1 MQASDTGKIEAVHL
15 EHLDVKT
22 ASRLNNL
29 IGMLKRVF
37 SGNARIT
44 IKLSGGHVDEM
55 EPCQVI
61 RLASDD
67 LPPPK
72 TVA

>member
-1 MQASDTGKIEAVHL
+1 MECSDTGSVQAVRL
-15 EHLDVKT
+15 EHLDVNT
-22 ASRLNNL
+22 ASRLNSL

-37 SGNARIT
+37 AGNARIT
-44 IKLSGGHVDEM
+44 IKLSGGNIDEM

-61 RLASDD
+61 KFVPDE
-67 LPPPK
+67 LPPR